1 VFDCARESRPAFR
14 RRREMFSSDLFHPS
28 SAGYAFLSTIYGKA
42 LREAL
47 DAARAAEVVEDE
59 ELAG

>member
-1 VFDCARESRPAFR
+1 
-14 RRREMFSSDLFHPS
+14 MFSSDLFHPS
-28 SAGYAFLSTIYGKA
+28 SAGYAFLSTIYGNA
-42 LREAL
+42 VREAL